1 MSDNDFQARLQR
13 IEGNRGTPLAGSLQP
28 EPTGRRPPNL
38 ALMVV
43 SVLVIWIGAGLVRFA
58 NENYDELKADGGVG
72 LSLGIGIGAIAIVIW
87 GIVLFVRSIRPRP
100 AASIDQTSLTDEMR
114 TTKNRLAMIGIVLG
128 IASAICM
135 YMAGT
140 ALRVGTPTAE
150 AFGNHMMLAA
160 ALLAVVATL
169 IALVTRI
176 SPGFGFFRVVLS
188 YVTGFILVLGIV
200 RVVQFDLRSLPSFM
214 ALLE

>member
-1 MSDNDFQARLQR
+1 MSDNDFQDRLQR
-13 IEGNRGTPLAGSLQP
+13 IGGNRGTPLSPALQP
-28 EPTGRRPPNL
+28 ARIGRRPPNL

-43 SVLVIWIGAGLVRFA
+43 AVLVVWIGAGLIRFA
-58 NENYDELKADGGVG
+58 NENYDKLKADGGVG
-72 LSLGIGIGAIAIVIW
+72 LSLGIGIGSIAIVIW

-100 AASIDQTSLTDEMR
+100 IASVDHASLSEDMR
-114 TTKNRLAMIGIVLG
+114 TTKNRLALIGIVLG

-140 ALRVGTPTAE
+140 AFRVATPTAQ
-150 AFGNHMMLAA
+150 AFGNNIMFAA
-160 ALLAVVATL
+160 GLLMAVATM

-176 SPGFGFFRVVLS
+176 APGFGFFRVVLS
-188 YVTGFILVLGIV
+188 YITGFILVLGIV
-200 RVVQFDLRSLPSFM
+200 RVVQFDLRTLPSFM